1 MAEKACHTFASTT
14 QVGLTQALG
23 LMESITDT
31 QTFKESLVAAAR
43 GPFFPDWEFHSLFGL
58 DRIEVES
65 IADSFSS
72 ATLLTGDVA
81 LALNNAMGNLLG
93 YPHGQEAAW
102 SQWLSVTPAE
112 LQVIFSRW
120 RVLAD
125 EA

>member
-1 MAEKACHTFASTT
+1 MKSISD
-14 QVGLTQALG
+14 TQA
-23 LMESITDT
+23 
-31 QTFKESLVAAAR
+31 FRESLVAAAR
-43 GPFFPDWEFHSLFGL
+43 GPFFPDWEFHTLFGL
-58 DRIEVES
+58 ERDEVES

-72 ATLLTGDVA
+72 DTQLTGDVA

-102 SQWLSVTPAE
+102 AQWLSVTPAQ

-120 RVLAD
+120 RVSGN

>member
-1 MAEKACHTFASTT
+1 
-14 QVGLTQALG
+14 
-23 LMESITDT
+23 MESVPDF
-31 QTFKESLVAAAR
+31 QVFRESLLAAAR

-58 DRIEVES
+58 DREQVES
-65 IADSFSS
+65 IADSFSPT
-72 ATLLTGDVA
+72 TLHSGDVA

-93 YPHGQEAAW
+93 YPHRQEAAW

-120 RVLAD
+120 RASGN

>member
-1 MAEKACHTFASTT
+1 
-14 QVGLTQALG
+14 
-23 LMESITDT
+23 MEEVDVARVLR
-31 QTFKESLVAAAR
+31 ESLIAAAR

-58 DRIEVES
+58 DRSEVES
-65 IADSFSS
+65 IADAFSS
-72 ATLLTGDVA
+72 DTPLTGDVV

-102 SQWLSVTPAE
+102 PQWLSVTPAE

-120 RVLAD
+120 RAFGN